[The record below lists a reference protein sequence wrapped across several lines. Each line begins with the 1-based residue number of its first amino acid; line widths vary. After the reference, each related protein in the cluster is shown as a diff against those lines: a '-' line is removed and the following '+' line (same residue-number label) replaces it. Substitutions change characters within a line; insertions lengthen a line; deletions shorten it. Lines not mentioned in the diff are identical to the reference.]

1 MSRFWDKV
9 WNPFSTY
16 GHLQKAQA
24 LENKRLAA
32 ELHEHSV
39 RMKQYHTEI
48 YEEQKRIA
56 EELRRERRRNHFGDL
71 FQTVP
76 PRVEE

>member
-1 MSRFWDKV
+1 MSRFWDRV
-9 WNPFSTY
+9 WNPFSSY
-16 GHLQKAQA
+16 GQLQKAA
-24 LENKRLAA
+24 AKENQRIAI
-32 ELHEHSV
+32 ELHERSM
-39 RMKQYHTEI
+39 RMKVYHTEI